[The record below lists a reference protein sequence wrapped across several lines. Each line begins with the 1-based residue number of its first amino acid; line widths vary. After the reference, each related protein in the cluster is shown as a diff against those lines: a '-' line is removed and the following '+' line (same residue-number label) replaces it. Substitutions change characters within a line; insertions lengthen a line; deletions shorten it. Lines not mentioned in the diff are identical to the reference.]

1 MADVVY
7 FDSGINIPFCPPRSN
22 GIYISG
28 SGCCSDF
35 YTAFI
40 GGNQTYNLTYVL
52 PTSGGTSG
60 QVLTNDGNGNL
71 SWTTILTPPP
81 NTVKGTGIID
91 RIVKWFSSDT
101 VTSSIILETGSTV
114 DIAGSL
120 RVTNPIG
127 TASAIV
133 GQDASG
139 YISNL
144 SLGAGLSISGG
155 TLSLSSS
162 FLPTGGTSGDLL
174 IKNSSNDGDASW
186 YSFSQYLNN
195 YGYTIPEYDSD
206 ESAMAAGLVVG
217 DFYCTAPNHV
227 TLPGGILKK
236 IQ

>member
-28 SGCCSDF
+28 SGCCSEF

-40 GGNQTYNLTYVL
+40 GGEQTYNLTYVL

-71 SWTTILTPPP
+71 SWTTVATTKSISAPQ
-81 NTVKGTGIID
+81 TVKSKGTGIID

-101 VTSSIILETGSTV
+101 VTNSIILETGSTI
-114 DIAGSL
+114 DISGSL
-120 RVTNPIG
+120 RLGESIG
-127 TASAIV
+127 TPTSIV

-139 YISNL
+139 YISKL
-144 SLGAGLSISGG
+144 SLGEGLSISNG
-155 TLSLSSS
+155 TLSISNNGSSGNT
-162 FLPTGGTSGDLL
+162 FQLL
-174 IKNSSNDGDASW
+174 
-186 YSFSQYLNN
+186 FSQYLK
-195 YGYTIPEYDSD
+195 TIPEYDSD
-206 ESAMAAGLVVG
+206 EAAMAAGLSVG
-217 DFYCTAPNHV
+217 DFYCTSPNHV
-227 TLPGGILKK
+227 NLQGGILKK